1 MSVFIVTNCPDI
13 CDRRPA
19 PPAPAQ
25 EANEVKTTR
34 AESRGGARGSVV
46 RAGQQRVRQRGE
58 EMLSGPGQSWP
69 RVMFPAKCVTQ
80 PSVHCTSPSHPHN
93 TREQITHE
101 LHTEK

>member
-46 RAGQQRVRQRGE
+46 RAGQQRVRQRERRGDVIR
-58 EMLSGPGQSWP
+58 PGTEL
-69 RVMFPAKCVTQ
+69 AKSYVSC
-80 PSVHCTSPSHPHN
+80 
-93 TREQITHE
+93 
-101 LHTEK
+101 